1 MADYVATLKNDLV
14 EQFRGKANI
23 EALMEV
29 IGAQLQQVYD
39 FYDQLR
45 QDRPTV
51 PARCSTVSAT
61 SS

>member
-29 IGAQLQQVYD
+29 IGAQLQQV
-39 FYDQLR
+39 
-45 QDRPTV
+45 
-51 PARCSTVSAT
+51 
-61 SS
+61 